1 MVQNKRRNFLIAG
14 FVTSVVVVMNSGRI
28 FSQVTPNTT
37 LCILQYDLFPQA
49 KEMGIH
55 LPAYFTLIQHHSR
68 IDEDEKEYLKNG
80 IKWINEE
87 AVEVYGT
94 LYHELHELKRQ
105 ELLESISQKE
115 WGDSYLYTLLTY
127 IMEATFSDP
136 VYGVNPKRGGQKWLE
151 FQNGLPYPKEAY
163 L

>member
-28 FSQVTPNTT
+28 FSQVTPDTT
-37 LCILQYDLFPQA
+37 LSILQYDLFPQA
-49 KEMGIH
+49 KEMDVN
-55 LPAYFTLIQHHSR
+55 LAAYFTLIQRHSR
-68 IDEDEKEYLKNG
+68 IDEDEKKYLKNG

-87 AVEVYGT
+87 AVEVHEA
-94 LYHELHELKRQ
+94 LYHELPESKRQ
-105 ELLESISQKE
+105 ELLQSISQKE
-115 WGDSYLYTLLTY
+115 WGESYLYTLLTY

-136 VYGVNPKRGGQKWLE
+136 IYGVNPKRSGQQWLAFE
-151 FQNGLPYPKEAY
+151 NGLPYPKEAY